1 MDSAPVSVGLPIALA
16 IIMFGLGLSLTPADF
31 TRIGRQPKAVVVILL
46 VQVVLLPIVA
56 FALAKGFGLEPGLA
70 VGLMILAASPG
81 GTTANLFSHLFRGDV
96 ALNITLT
103 AINSL
108 LALLTLPIV
117 VNLALSRFRAGQPSV
132 GMQASK
138 LLQVF
143 AVVLVPVAIGMLVR
157 AKAPGFADRMDK
169 PVRIASAVLL
179 FLVVIGAILGEEH
192 AMAYIARVGLVTSL
206 FCLLSLTIGYTA
218 PRRPERRPVDRER
231 FRDRHPQLD
240 PRDRRCA
247 HRPVQHRDGGAV
259 GGLRDRHV
267 PDRRDLRLRAGPPR
281 PATGSLLDV
290 GLRPASRNG
299 SQSAAIQGSSAV
311 TIPAV
316 RKDNTVVTVTVC
328 ATTSTSPSY
337 SVANR

>member
-1 MDSAPVSVGLPIALA
+1 VVDAPAPEVRMDSALVSVGLPIALA
-16 IIMFGLGLSLTPADF
+16 IIIFGLGLSLTPADF

-108 LALLTLPIV
+108 LALLTLSIV
-117 VNLALSRFRAGQPSV
+117 VNLALSQFRAGQPSV

-206 FCLLSLTIGYTA
+206 FCLLSLTIGYA
-218 PRRPERRPVDRER
+218 VPR
-231 FRDRHPQLD
+231 L
-240 PRDRRCA
+240 
-247 HRPVQHRDGGAV
+247 
-259 GGLRDRHV
+259 
-267 PDRRDLRLRAGPPR
+267 
-281 PATGSLLDV
+281 V
-290 GLRPASRNG
+290 GLNVAQSIASGFEIGIHNSTLAIAVALTVLSNIEMAVPSAVYG
-299 SQSAAIQGSSAV
+299 IVMFLIAAIFGFV
-311 TIPAV
+311 LV
-316 RKDNTVVTVTVC
+316 RLVRQPE
-328 ATTSTSPSY
+328 AASTS
-337 SVANR
+337 A

>member
-1 MDSAPVSVGLPIALA
+1 MDSALVSVGLPIALA

-56 FALAKGFGLEPGLA
+56 FALATGFGLEPGLA
-70 VGLMILAASPG
+70 VGLMILGASPG

-117 VNLALSRFRAGQPSV
+117 VNLALSHFLAGQSSV

-206 FCLLSLTIGYTA
+206 FCLLSLTIGYA
-218 PRRPERRPVDRER
+218 VPR
-231 FRDRHPQLD
+231 L
-240 PRDRRCA
+240 
-247 HRPVQHRDGGAV
+247 
-259 GGLRDRHV
+259 
-267 PDRRDLRLRAGPPR
+267 
-281 PATGSLLDV
+281 V
-290 GLRPASRNG
+290 GLNVAQSIASGFEIGIHNSTLAIAVALTVLSNIEMAVPSAVYG
-299 SQSAAIQGSSAV
+299 IVMFPIAAIFGFV
-311 TIPAV
+311 LV
-316 RKDNTVVTVTVC
+316 RLVRQPE
-328 ATTSTSPSY
+328 AASTS
-337 SVANR
+337 A

>member
-1 MDSAPVSVGLPIALA
+1 MDSALVSVGLPIALA

-56 FALAKGFGLEPGLA
+56 FALATGFGLEPGLA

-117 VNLALSRFRAGQPSV
+117 VNLALSHFLAGQSSV

-206 FCLLSLTIGYTA
+206 FCLLSLTIGYA
-218 PRRPERRPVDRER
+218 VPR
-231 FRDRHPQLD
+231 L
-240 PRDRRCA
+240 
-247 HRPVQHRDGGAV
+247 
-259 GGLRDRHV
+259 
-267 PDRRDLRLRAGPPR
+267 
-281 PATGSLLDV
+281 V
-290 GLRPASRNG
+290 GLNVAQSIASGFEIGIHNSTLAIAVALTVLSNIEMAVPSAVYG
-299 SQSAAIQGSSAV
+299 IVMFPIAAIFGFV
-311 TIPAV
+311 LV
-316 RKDNTVVTVTVC
+316 RLVRQPE
-328 ATTSTSPSY
+328 AASTS
-337 SVANR
+337 A